1 MVVNDA
7 AVFEKFS
14 IDFNAMDV
22 PHKKQHIPFHGYYS
36 ITKWTSYIT
45 HAWNSIDIQQTPWF
59 LLHENEN

>member
-22 PHKKQHIPFHGYYS
+22 PHKKQH
-36 ITKWTSYIT
+36 
-45 HAWNSIDIQQTPWF
+45 NLPW
-59 LLHENEN
+59 LLQYN